1 LTLLEKQM
9 IDQGLLKRYSE
20 IETVEGIFISEIRRL
35 QQEYDHILTQ
45 AVQCI
50 SEHLATDKRDSV
62 FGKLSEILS
71 KLEASGRQYN
81 YQQNFDGVILI
92 TQYFKSSNI
101 LKQKSVEEALRRNLL
116 NPFIKKIILLNEE
129 YYHFNNYENNQKIIQ
144 INLGRRLMFSDA
156 FGFANDN
163 LNGSYIVLA
172 NSDIYFDDSLLSIG
186 KAEEGKVDNTLI
198 ALSKW
203 TTDNNGGNYFHLN

>member
-1 LTLLEKQM
+1 MTLMQAYLTFKRYQKCSDMFTVISNTTSIEDGAAYLAIFSVIDWSKEGLFELTLLEKQM

-101 LKQKSVEEALRRNLL
+101 LKQKRISRLQHSMRIMDLRLL
-116 NPFIKKIILLNEE
+116 LK
-129 YYHFNNYENNQKIIQ
+129 
-144 INLGRRLMFSDA
+144 LMR
-156 FGFANDN
+156 
-163 LNGSYIVLA
+163 
-172 NSDIYFDDSLLSIG
+172 
-186 KAEEGKVDNTLI
+186 
-198 ALSKW
+198 
-203 TTDNNGGNYFHLN
+203 